1 MTTILSALIGVGV
14 PPQEA
19 NFLDGNFSNEP
30 DFLDGL
36 ESIGRWLAL
45 KIEPNS
51 EPPGNPWKS
60 IFNSME
66 SDIKAGIDIDTA
78 YSNALRPYTPDIQ
91 ISITKAVSVRLKAIL
106 DFEQQKGTKKNY
118 KTKDYLQALKNLG
131 YSFRLNELDDSIEV
145 NGKPISDGLAAEIR
159 AKMSD
164 AGFTKSGRVEDAYT
178 AYAYSKS
185 YHPIKD
191 YLNSLSWDG
200 KPNIE
205 TLAGYITDSDGIF
218 HLWLRKWLIGACAKV
233 FEAEQNPML
242 VMDGKQRIGK
252 SEFVK
257 FLARPMLEYFTEGQ
271 IRPDDKDSLIRLA
284 KYWVWEVSE
293 LGSTTRKADVEALKA
308 FLTTRKVTVR
318 KAYARYDLN
327 RPALCSFIGTV
338 NNTSGIF
345 SDPTGSRRFLTAHI
359 LSIDYEGYE
368 KNVDPN
374 QVWAEAMAAYRAGE
388 KLNLDAN
395 EAGLAENIADRY
407 QVPDPILDLLTRY
420 FEIDSGN
427 KRLWTAT
434 IDILRI
440 LEDPYQG
447 NLKGGNSRSNSMAL
461 AAALTKLGLEKAEG
475 KNSNGQR
482 ARGYYGI
489 QPIMTPLGP
498 AIPPMPPGTQYPF
511 P

>member
-1 MTTILSALIGVGV
+1 MSTNLFTNLINAGI

-19 NFLDGNFSNEP
+19 TNLEGVFSTEA
-30 DFLDGL
+30 DFLEGL
-36 ESIGRWLAL
+36 ESISTWVAL
-45 KIEPNS
+45 KTI
-51 EPPGNPWKS
+51 PPTLPTGQPWR
-60 IFNSME
+60 
-66 SDIKAGIDIDTA
+66 DIYSVMKQETTAGLDLDSA
-78 YSNALRPYTPDIQ
+78 FSNALHPYPFDIQ
-91 ISITKAVSVRLKAIL
+91 ISLTKAVSVRLKAVL
-106 DFEQQKGTKKNY
+106 DFEQQKGSKKIF
-118 KTKDYLQALKNLG
+118 KTKDYLVQLKNLG
-131 YSFRLNELDDSIEV
+131 YAFRLNELDDTIEV
-145 NGKPISDGLAAEIR
+145 NGKYLTDGIAAEIR
-159 AKMSD
+159 SRMNDS
-164 AGFTKSGRVEDAYT
+164 GFSASGRVEDSYT

-191 YLNSLSWDG
+191 YLNGLSWDG

-257 FLARPMLEYFTEGQ
+257 FLARPVIEYFTEGQ

-284 KYWVWEVSE
+284 KYWIWEVSE

-318 KAYARYDLN
+318 KAYAHNDLN
-327 RPALCSFIGTV
+327 HPALCSFIGTV

-388 KLNLDAN
+388 KSNMDAN
-395 EAGLAENIADRY
+395 EARLAEDIADRY
-407 QVPDPILDLLTRY
+407 QAPDPILDMLTRY
-420 FEIDSGN
+420 FEIDPGN
-427 KRLWTAT
+427 KKLWTAT

-447 NLKGGNSRSNSMAL
+447 NLKGGNSRSNAMSL
-461 AAALTKLGLEKAEG
+461 AVTMTKLGLEKAEG
-475 KNSNGQR
+475 KTSNGQR
-482 ARGYYGI
+482 VRGYYGI
-489 QPIMTPLGP
+489 APLSLPPGP
-498 AIPPMPPGTQYPF
+498 SIPPPTMP
-511 P
+511 